1 MIKTRKESAVLR
13 SGIGMADLLYSVMK
27 LQAVPGFQGCQAGT
41 EANTA
46 ITYGIFVAVQSY
58 VVPPAFEICPE
69 PQRFLCY
76 SSAYIEMERV
86 R

>member
-1 MIKTRKESAVLR
+1 MR
-13 SGIGMADLLYSVMK
+13 SGIGMAGFLYSVMK
-27 LQAVPGFQGCQAGT
+27 LQAVQGFQGWPAGT

-46 ITYGIFVAVQSY
+46 VTYGIFVAVQTY

-76 SSAYIEMERV
+76 LSAYIEMERV